1 VLNFVYCLDK
11 NYNQQVLTSI
21 NSLIENCSK
30 NINIYIIHEDPDS
43 LKLQTIKQNNGGEIK
58 KYKIEI
64 NDDFP
69 NLKGAHVSKATYY
82 RLYLSKYLPQN
93 LDHIIYLDADIIC
106 LNDPI
111 KSMESTIKNMQVEAL
126 GLSAV
131 TEMVYKKNSP
141 VENER
146 FIELDMKNNKY
157 FNAGVLVINFQEW
170 QIKNIEEKLFDIMI
184 KYYDKILY
192 WDQDILNKYYDGKYF
207 ELEKTNNFTFSIKNK
222 DRYNQQQQSIH
233 ETVNFLHYNGKGKPW
248 QVQNLIFDSSHIY
261 QNEFRKLN
269 LGFYH
274 IVFDLK
280 TKVIVT
286 FLQNIFSLRILKLEK
301 PSQYIYLSI
310 KAIFKNIKRILQET
324 A

>member
-1 VLNFVYCLDK
+1 MLNFVYCLDK
-11 NYNQQVLTSI
+11 NYNKQVLTSI

-30 NINIYIIHEDPDS
+30 DINIYIIHDEPDS
-43 LKLQTIKQNNGGEIK
+43 LNLQTIKQNNGGEIK
-58 KYKIEI
+58 KYKIEVS
-64 NDDFP
+64 DDFP

-93 LDHIIYLDADIIC
+93 LEYIIYLDADILC

-111 KSMESTIKNMQVEAL
+111 ESIESTIRNMQVETL

-131 TEMVYKKNSP
+131 TEMVYKNNSSI
-141 VENER
+141 NNDR
-146 FIELDMKNNKY
+146 FIELDMENNKY

-170 QIKNIEEKLFDIMI
+170 QKNNIEEKLFDIMT

-207 ELEKTNNFTFSIKNK
+207 ELEKINNFAFAIINK
-222 DRYNQQQQSIH
+222 DRYDPQFIH

-248 QVQNLIFDSSHIY
+248 QVQNLIFDSSLIY

-269 LGFYH
+269 LGYYH
-274 IVFDLK
+274 IIFNLK
-280 TKVIVT
+280 TKVIIT
-286 FLQNIFSLRILKLEK
+286 FLQNIFSLKILKLEK
-301 PSQYIYLSI
+301 PLQYIYLSI
-310 KAIFKNIKRILQET
+310 KAIFKKN
-324 A
+324 